1 MLPLDREPQNQDLEA
16 PSPFQILSWERMV
29 MTWEYH
35 AKQSNSDGNSHKPY
49 DFLRM
54 WDIQQKAQIIQ
65 RKAHRHRQ
73 QFRGYQ
79 REKVGGGRKG

>member
-1 MLPLDREPQNQDLEA
+1 
-16 PSPFQILSWERMV
+16 MV

-35 AKQSNSDGNSHKPY
+35 AKQSNSDGNSHEPY
-49 DFLRM
+49 DFTRI
-54 WDIQQKAQIIQ
+54 WDIQQKARNEQIRQ

-79 REKVGGGRKG
+79 KERVEGAVEKGKGGQTYGDGRFDLGW